1 MKPGKKRFENVWDAI
16 EDSARDSASMRARAD
31 LMIML
36 QEHLRKRGVSQA
48 QAAKLLQVTQPR
60 ISDLMRGKIDLFS
73 SDTLIEMLGRL
84 GARVKVS
91 VEFQRAA

>member
-1 MKPGKKRFENVWDAI
+1 MSKKRFASVWDAI
-16 EDSARDSASMRARAD
+16 EDSARDSASMQARAD
-31 LMIML
+31 LMITL

-91 VEFQRAA
+91 VDFRRAA

>member
-1 MKPGKKRFENVWDAI
+1 MSKKRFASVWDAI

-31 LMIML
+31 LMITL
-36 QEHLRKRGVSQA
+36 QEHLRKRGVNQA
-48 QAAKLLQVTQPR
+48 QTAKLLQVTQPR
-60 ISDLMRGKIDLFS
+60 VSDLMRGKIELFS

-91 VEFQRAA
+91 VEFKRAA

>member
-1 MKPGKKRFENVWDAI
+1 MSKKRFASVWDAI
-16 EDSARDSASMRARAD
+16 EDSARDSASMRARAG
-31 LMIML
+31 LMITL

-60 ISDLMRGKIDLFS
+60 VSDLMRGKIELFS

-91 VEFQRAA
+91 VDFRRAA